1 MVNRNRNC
9 TLSLRLTAREKDL
22 LREKAAQSSLTVTE
36 YIVSSLLDGKEAEL
50 ECLRGILK
58 LMRNMSQTLDMMTG
72 RFSDDVVQKQE
83 LQEVK
88 DLQNNIVFSQLIKL
102 SASERR

>member
-9 TLSLRLTAREKDL
+9 TLSLRLTTREKDL
-22 LREKAAQSSLTVTE
+22 LREKAAQSSLTITE
-36 YIVSSLLDGKEAEL
+36 YIVSSLLDGKETEL

-58 LMRNMSQTLDMMTG
+58 LMRNMSQMLDKITG

-88 DLQNNIVFSQLIKL
+88 DLQNIVFSQLIKL

>member
-1 MVNRNRNC
+1 
-9 TLSLRLTAREKDL
+9 
-22 LREKAAQSSLTVTE
+22 
-36 YIVSSLLDGKEAEL
+36 
-50 ECLRGILK
+50 
-58 LMRNMSQTLDMMTG
+58 MRNMSQTLDMMTG

-88 DLQNNIVFSQLIKL
+88 DLQNIVFSQLIKL

>member
-58 LMRNMSQTLDMMTG
+58 LMHNMSQTLDMMTG
-72 RFSDDVVQKQE
+72 LFSDDVVQKQE

-88 DLQNNIVFSQLIKL
+88 DLQNIVFSQLIKL